1 MKQKGGTCH
10 FSFTFHLLVQHP
22 WNTSLHRC
30 SCLYSFIHFSP
41 GLLVFS
47 FLPSNR
53 SLNIREISPSSVT
66 DSGNHERIVKEYTAN
81 SYNKRSEILK
91 TTRDKTKG
99 GEETPSRVYGCEE
112 FLGTEDKRSDVTK
125 KADYFTNTITENIN
139 NFGIL
144 SSHSL

>member
-1 MKQKGGTCH
+1 MIFLTG
-10 FSFTFHLLVQHP
+10 
-22 WNTSLHRC
+22 
-30 SCLYSFIHFSP
+30 YSFIYFSP

-81 SYNKRSEILK
+81 SYSKRSEILK